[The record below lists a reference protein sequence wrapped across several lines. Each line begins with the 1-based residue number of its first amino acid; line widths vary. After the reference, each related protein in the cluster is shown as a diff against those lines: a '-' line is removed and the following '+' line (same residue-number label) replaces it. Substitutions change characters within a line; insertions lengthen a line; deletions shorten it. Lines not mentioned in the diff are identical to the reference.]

1 MNIETPTNL
10 IDQELEALFELEKRA
25 RQDNDMD
32 LSVKTCLSIVDLLW
46 KGEDLEKTMTTLKT
60 LTNKRGQLIKSIT
73 EVVRTCM
80 KFIPEIPDIENRMKF
95 VECLKEITEKK
106 IYLEV
111 EYARC
116 CMILVKHNE
125 HKSEKLQDAADIM
138 ENVQVETYGSM
149 SKKEK
154 MEFILYQMKLNL
166 LLNNYVKLYIVSKKV
181 NVKMLN
187 NEGFEY
193 EKISFNLYSYYFF
206 QNKGDYKECVNCLK
220 GAYDALKKV
229 DFVVKEDAID
239 KIILERFSGLL
250 EKNTLTQSLLAFKC
264 LEEFSDKKQEEIEEL
279 VKEFEVYVLYDK
291 SIGSLLKAFTSKEV
305 SSCDLTRYN
314 LNGLTIFT
322 AQYLNSNKFREALEV
337 QLVKKNLY
345 MVSNY
350 YRTVRMNKLTV
361 LFENK
366 ADFIEDQ
373 LCKMIQDK
381 LLKAKIDRLDMLIK
395 FDSCSDEKETIDK
408 WVNNINGVLDLVN
421 FVAERIEREEV
432 KA

>member
-1 MNIETPTNL
+1 MIVETPTNL
-10 IDQELEALFELEKRA
+10 IDQELEAMFELEKRA

-32 LSVKTCLSIVDLLW
+32 LSVKTCLGIVELLW
-46 KGEDLEKTMTTLKT
+46 KSGDLEKTMSTTKI
-60 LTNKRGQLIKSIT
+60 LTTKRGQLIKSIT
-73 EVVRTCM
+73 EVVRLCM
-80 KFIPEIPDIENRMKF
+80 GYIQQIADIEMRMKF
-95 VECLKEITEKK
+95 VDNLKEITEKK

-125 HKSEKLQDAADIM
+125 HKSDKLQDAADIM

-166 LLNNYVKLYIVSKKV
+166 LLDNFVKLYIVSKKV
-181 NVKMLN
+181 NVKTLN

-193 EKISFNLYSYYFF
+193 EKISYYLYSYYFF

-220 GAYDALKKV
+220 NAYDALKAV
-229 DFVVKEDAID
+229 DFVVEEGPVD
-239 KIILERFSGLL
+239 KILLERFSGLL
-250 EKNTLTQSLLAFKC
+250 NKDVLTQSLLSFKC
-264 LEEFSDKKQEEIEEL
+264 LEEFNDKKQEEIEEL
-279 VKEFEVYVLYDK
+279 VREFEVYVLYDK
-291 SIGSLLKAFTSKEV
+291 SLSSLLKAFTSKEV
-305 SSCDLTRYN
+305 SSCSLPRYN

-322 AQYLNSNKFREALEV
+322 NQYLNSDKFRVALEV
-337 QLVKKNLY
+337 QLVKKNLF
-345 MVSNY
+345 MVSRY
-350 YRTVRMNKLTV
+350 YRTIRMNKLTV

-373 LCKMIQDK
+373 LCKMIQDG
-381 LLKAKIDRLDMLIK
+381 LVKAKIDRLDMLIK
-395 FDSCSDEKETIDK
+395 FVSCVDEKETIDK
-408 WVNNINGVLDLVN
+408 WVDNINGILDLVN
-421 FVAERIEREEV
+421 FVTERIEREEV